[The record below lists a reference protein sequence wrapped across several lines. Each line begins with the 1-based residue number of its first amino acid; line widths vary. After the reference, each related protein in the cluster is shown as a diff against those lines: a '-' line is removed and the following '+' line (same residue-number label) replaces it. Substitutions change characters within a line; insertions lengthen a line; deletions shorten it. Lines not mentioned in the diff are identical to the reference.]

1 MSTTW
6 VSWLSG
12 EVPIIKRFS
21 PLASQCSHGWQAHL
35 VLTQT
40 ININPA
46 INISQTLTICLAL
59 TTNSTLIINL
69 TLTTLNLTMNLTKLT
84 IILTLETQLK
94 HSFQELNK
102 ECTRDI
108 LGSLIIWKYQK
119 KNDWHSGS
127 QLYKSLLLLP
137 ALTVYSFQSSVKV
150 FIRIWSSQGFLIVI
164 DWHCDIRLEPWHWN
178 DRGQGEYMY
187 TADGYVYLCFS
198 CHLWVVQRE
207 PQHSAQTLFHKRG
220 SKSYML

>member
-102 ECTRDI
+102 ECTHDI
-108 LGSLIIWKYQK
+108 LGSLIIRKYQK
-119 KNDWHSGS
+119 KKKIDIQEVSSTNHCCC
-127 QLYKSLLLLP
+127 SLHLPSIASRALL
-137 ALTVYSFQSSVKV
+137 K
-150 FIRIWSSQGFLIVI
+150 
-164 DWHCDIRLEPWHWN
+164 
-178 DRGQGEYMY
+178 
-187 TADGYVYLCFS
+187 FS
-198 CHLWVVQRE
+198 
-207 PQHSAQTLFHKRG
+207 
-220 SKSYML
+220 